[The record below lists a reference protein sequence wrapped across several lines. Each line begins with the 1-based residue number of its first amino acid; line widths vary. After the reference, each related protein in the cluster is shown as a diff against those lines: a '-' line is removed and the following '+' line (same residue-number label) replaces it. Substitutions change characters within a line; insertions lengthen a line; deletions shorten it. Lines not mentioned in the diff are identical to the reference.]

1 VQGISS
7 NSGTNASGSSGGFA
21 NATIQQ
27 VSVCTP
33 TINAIQVNG
42 QVTNTIIAGTSGYM
56 SLYGQCLEGAYAVNV
71 DGSGI
76 QTTTLQLWH

>member
-1 VQGISS
+1 
-7 NSGTNASGSSGGFA
+7 
-21 NATIQQ
+21 
-27 VSVCTP
+27 VCTP